1 MERISQPRSENITI
15 RITETEK
22 REFKKL
28 ARINRASESNWGYHI
43 LKKHKHSYGKI
54 EDIDQLLKGLEMAIE
69 SLEFNNNLLEEQILK
84 MDKSITKYWD
94 LLSLKLKIVTEIIN
108 LKNVKKE
115 IEEKR
120 N

>member
-1 MERISQPRSENITI
+1 MEMISQPRSENITI

-28 ARINRASESNWGYHI
+28 ARINHTNESNWGYHI
-43 LKKHKHSYGKI
+43 LKKNKYSYGKI
-54 EDIDQLLKGLEMAIE
+54 EDIDQLLEGLEMAIE
-69 SLEFNNNLLEEQILK
+69 SLEFNNELLKEQILK

-94 LLSLKLKIVTEIIN
+94 LAALRLKIYAKIID

>member
-1 MERISQPRSENITI
+1 MEWPTQSRNQNITI
-15 RITETEK
+15 RITKTEK

-28 ARINRASESNWGYHI
+28 ARINRASESNWAYHI

-54 EDIDQLLKGLEMAIE
+54 EYIDQLLEGIEMAIE

-84 MDKSITKYWD
+84 MDKSIRKFWELTA
-94 LLSLKLKIVTEIIN
+94 LRLKIYTKIIE
-108 LKNVKKE
+108 LEDVKKE
-115 IEEKR
+115 IEKKR